1 MKALNG
7 KQWKLTAKFIN
18 KTYCGGKLV
27 RESVEEYGYV
37 YFGATQKECKEQAKK
52 SLQYGSNWQYSFE
65 LVDIDE

>member
-27 RESVEEYGYV
+27 RESIESYGHI
-37 YFGATQKECKEQAKK
+37 YFGTTKKECKDQARKALK
-52 SLQYGSNWQYSFE
+52 YGSNWEYYFE